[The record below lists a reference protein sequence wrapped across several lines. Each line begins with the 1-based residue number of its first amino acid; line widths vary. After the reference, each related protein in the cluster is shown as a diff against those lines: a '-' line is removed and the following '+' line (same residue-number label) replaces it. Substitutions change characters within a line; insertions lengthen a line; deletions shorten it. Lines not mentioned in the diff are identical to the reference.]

1 MTSRTQCKDCKW
13 RAWYRNV
20 RAWSCNWSD
29 IHYPETCKCKVDG
42 KVIDRRGTDPENCL
56 LFEKGNQIRRMIARK
71 GGSVKYVEV
80 QSSRRMSDT
89 LDDGKQ

>member
-1 MTSRTQCKDCKW
+1 MNRTQCSECKW
-13 RAWYRNV
+13 RSWSRNV

-29 IHYPETCKCKVDG
+29 IHYPETCKCRVDG
-42 KVIDRRGTDPENCL
+42 KVIDRRGTDPKNCL

-71 GGSVKYVEV
+71 GGTVRYVEV
-80 QSSRRMSDT
+80 QSTGRMPDT